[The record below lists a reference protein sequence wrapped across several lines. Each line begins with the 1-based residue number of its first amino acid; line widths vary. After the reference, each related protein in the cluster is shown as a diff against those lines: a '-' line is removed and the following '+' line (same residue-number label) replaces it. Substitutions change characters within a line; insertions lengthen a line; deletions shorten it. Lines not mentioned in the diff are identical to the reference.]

1 MSPPELPINFQ
12 KIVYATDFS
21 PEAAK
26 ACVFALSFA
35 QDFGAHLYL
44 CHVVPGGAG
53 QKNDQ
58 ELNDEFVSSP

>member
-1 MSPPELPINFQ
+1 MPPPKQPINFQ
-12 KIVYATDFS
+12 RIVYATDFS

-44 CHVVPGGAG
+44 CHVLPQRALI
-53 QKNDQ
+53 K
-58 ELNDEFVSSP
+58 